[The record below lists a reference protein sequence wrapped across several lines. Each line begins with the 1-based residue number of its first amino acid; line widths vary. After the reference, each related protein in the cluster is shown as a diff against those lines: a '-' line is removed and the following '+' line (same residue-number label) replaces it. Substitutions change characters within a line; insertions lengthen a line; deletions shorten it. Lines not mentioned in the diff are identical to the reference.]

1 MARLA
6 SDPVFSA
13 LTRPQM
19 MGGVTYGY
27 AVFNLIVT
35 LEIFLVTRSFWAFI
49 AAGLLHALGYLG
61 CLHEPRFFDI
71 WWTRLRH
78 CPRVRNYWYWRV
90 NSYRP

>member
-6 SDPVFSA
+6 SDPLFGA

-27 AVFNLIVT
+27 AVFNLVVT
-35 LEIFLVTRSFWAFI
+35 LEIFLVTRSFWALA
-49 AAGLLHALGYLG
+49 AAGALHTAGYLG
-61 CLHEPRFFDI
+61 CLRDPRFFDI
-71 WWTRLRH
+71 WLTRLRH
-78 CPRVRNYWYWRV
+78 CPRVKNYRYWRV

>member
-1 MARLA
+1 MVRLN

-35 LEIFLVTRSFWAFI
+35 LELFLLTRSFWSFAV
-49 AAGLLHALGYLG
+49 AGVLHVIGYDHPVDDARYASPMWRRQERLLRGAM
-61 CLHEPRFFDI
+61 
-71 WWTRLRH
+71 
-78 CPRVRNYWYWRV
+78 V
-90 NSYRP
+90 SA